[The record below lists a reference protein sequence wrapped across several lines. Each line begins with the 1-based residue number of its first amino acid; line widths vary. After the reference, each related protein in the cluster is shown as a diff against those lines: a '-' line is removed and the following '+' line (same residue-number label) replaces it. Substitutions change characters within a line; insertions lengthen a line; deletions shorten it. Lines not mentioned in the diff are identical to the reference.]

1 LILRAHAKVNLAL
14 AIGKSSVPGGLH
26 PICSWMHAIELFD
39 RIEICPL
46 SQDQESMYSIGW
58 AKKENKDEPV
68 DWEME
73 QDLAVRAHKLFE
85 AHVGHQL
92 PVLIRIS
99 KSIPAGGGL
108 GGGSSDAAS
117 VLMGI
122 NRLFDLQL
130 NQTTLVKLAM
140 KLGSDVP
147 FFLDSGKQVPRPA
160 IIEGVGEKITRLD
173 SRCAGEPITLIFPGF
188 ECSTGRVYRAFDEQI
203 GPGHTLAR
211 DTIYKLTRR
220 SVVDTDGLFNDL
232 QIPACGLGNGLG
244 AIKSAIEDKI
254 GKPAHVS
261 GSGSTLFVIGQVDS
275 GLVGQAAPACRI
287 LQTWLC

>member
-1 LILRAHAKVNLAL
+1 MTLRAHAKVNLAL
-14 AIGKSSVPGGLH
+14 AIGKPSVPEGLH

-46 SQDQESMYSIGW
+46 SQDQESVYSIGW
-58 AKKENKDEPV
+58 TKKGSEDKPV
-68 DWEME
+68 DWEMK
-73 QDLAVRAHKLFE
+73 QDLAVRAHKMLE

-92 PVLIRIS
+92 PISIRIS

-122 NRLFDLQL
+122 NQLFDLQL
-130 NQTTLVKLAM
+130 DQTTLVELAM

-147 FFLDSGKQVPRPA
+147 FFLDSGKRIPRPA
-160 IIEGVGEKITRLD
+160 IVEGVGEKITRLD

-188 ECSTGRVYRAFDEQI
+188 GCSTGRVYQAFDEQI
-203 GPGHTLAR
+203 GSGHTLAR
-211 DTIYKLTRR
+211 GMIYELTNG
-220 SVVDTDGLFNDL
+220 SGVDTDGLFNDL
-232 QIPACGLGNGLG
+232 QISACGLGDGLG
-244 AIKSAIEDKI
+244 AIKSAIEGKI

-275 GLVGQAAPACRI
+275 GLIGQAAPACRI
-287 LQTWLC
+287 MQTWLC